1 MMGVTTGPERPWL
14 EAFGS
19 RYFRSTSGR
28 NFWLLLLASTCLTP
42 FGALGQELPAGGRVE
57 AGSASI
63 GRPDTARMQIDQGSN
78 RAILSWDRFSVGT
91 GGEVVFNQPS
101 STSATLNRVRGG
113 DISHLNG
120 NIRANGEVFLINR
133 NGVIVG
139 NNGMVNASGF
149 VASTLDIG
157 NEDFLSGNL
166 TFQGDG
172 ASAGVTN
179 HGDITVSSGGF
190 VAMLGGAV
198 TNTGTITAP
207 LGRVGLGAGERA
219 TLDLSG
225 TGFLQVALPS
235 ATEDDGTLI
244 TNTGRISADGG
255 LIEMRAATA
264 RDAVRNAIN
273 LSGVVEARTVS
284 GRDGA
289 IRLGGGSGGRVRVT
303 GTVRA
308 STRTHS
314 QLSHANRP
322 MTRGGSIDITG
333 HDIHLAGAE
342 IDASGHDGGGTI
354 RIGGDHYGQGDLP
367 RADSLSV
374 DANTT
379 IRADAIQTG
388 HGGDVTLWADV
399 STEFQGEISAR
410 GGAQGGD
417 GGFVEVS
424 AREALRFDGTSNT
437 SAPLGAFGMTY
448 LDPGD
453 FHIVA
458 EERDVPNQILAS
470 VLSDRLEESSYTI
483 STIDHFVVVSDPDGE
498 GRINIPGYV
507 GETDLRPELPD
518 GATPR
523 PDEDS
528 IFVEAAVAWEN
539 ETTLT
544 LEADQNIQIDAPIVG
559 RTGGLELSAGA
570 RILTGGDGDISV
582 GEFDLLAG
590 SWEQVGEDLPGFEAG
605 DFQFVSGANFMRAL
619 RGDGSAGSPYALFD
633 VYGLQGMGSDAH
645 LASHFVLATDIDA
658 SGTSGWNDFGEGQA
672 GFRPISQENEN
683 GFSGSLDGD
692 GHAINDLRINL
703 ATGSLFDAGLFR
715 YLNNGTVRN
724 LSMNDVVSAG
734 RGDVAALAGIAVD
747 SDIENVAVRGTV
759 SADNGFQVGG
769 LLGEMVGGT
778 LTGSSFEGEVVSRG
792 STAVTRSIGGLVAY
806 NLSGR
811 IDDSRFVGSII
822 EEGSTT
828 GEFSPRFIGGVV
840 GLQEGTSTT
849 GLSAA
854 GRIVVNGTA
863 GGVTSTGG
871 IFGTNFGE
879 VSSSRSDVAIDV
891 DSGGLHYAGG
901 LVGWNFGD
909 ISTSRADAAVDVAG
923 SGRSIVG
930 GLVGFND
937 GSEGGSGSVRQSAA
951 TGAVT
956 GSSDSFTT
964 VGGLIG
970 QNEGFVRD
978 VYASGAVVGS
988 SSEFSLAGGL
998 VGLSIGDS
1006 DVARGLTTG
1015 EVTGGRGF
1023 FGGVDDSTA
1032 VASRANADTNFFDTT
1047 TTGQPD
1053 EAFAVGVATGDLQAP
1068 EVFVARAEEAGWV
1081 FTGPRAI
1088 WAPPTTSDYAELY
1101 AVDPVIHVQPDDA
1114 AGVYGRLDGLDL
1126 TGTVN
1131 GGPGVY
1137 VFGDEGEYDPVYVS
1151 PGLPRGDAGTH
1162 DILASTAPVTIG
1174 GTEYDVRSG
1183 TGVLTVARRPLDI
1196 SLGGR
1201 IKTYGDRLDL
1211 DLVLAPDEG
1220 GLVNGDSLVLD
1231 LASPGESARA
1241 DVVPGGYAITLEAAE
1256 FDGISEDV
1264 AGNYIFTFESENL
1277 IVDPRP
1283 ISVRARDQVKP
1294 AGRAIELDSS
1304 DLVFVGDVPGF
1315 EERSARD
1322 ILGPVD
1328 VASPGEPRSA
1338 VVGRYDISISSESD
1352 ATDTNYVFAFLPGTL
1367 TVTESDTGLPV
1378 PPDGSDERGVVS
1390 VVRRGV
1396 IQIPDFTRPEDPSA
1410 PQLAL
1415 APATDEQEAAAG
1427 DALVGVTR
1435 AAGGVEAAVETCRQ
1449 SEPQVADFLA
1459 CVAEALDT
1467 FASEID
1473 AIEAG
1478 VPAEMAGIVKVLRDL
1493 SDSLDA
1499 QRQVAELRLAGA
1511 TTEAERQQIRRE
1523 VIAQAVVTVDAAEA
1537 VIAASVGMIRASDP
1551 ELEDIYRAQAGV
1563 VLNAVGRV
1571 EDTMTRAF
1579 DL

>member
-19 RYFRSTSGR
+19 RYFRRASGR
-28 NFWLLLLASTCLTP
+28 NFWLFLLASTCLTP

-63 GRPDTARMQIDQGSN
+63 GRPDTGRMQIDQGSN

-113 DISHLNG
+113 DISHLDG

-235 ATEDDGTLI
+235 ATDGDGTLI
-244 TNTGRISADGG
+244 TNSGRISADGG

-308 STRTHS
+308 SPRTHS

-333 HDIHLAGAE
+333 HDIQLAGAE
-342 IDASGHDGGGTI
+342 IDASGLDGGGTI

-399 STEFQGEISAR
+399 STEFQGAISVR

-470 VLSDRLEESSYTI
+470 VLSDRLEASSYTI
-483 STIDHFVVVSDPDGE
+483 STDDGE
-498 GRINIPGYV
+498 
-507 GETDLRPELPD
+507 
-518 GATPR
+518 

-528 IFVEAAVAWEN
+528 IYVEAAVAWEAG
-539 ETTLT
+539 TTLA
-544 LEADQNIQIDAPIVG
+544 LMADQDIWIDAPI
-559 RTGGLELSAGA
+559 TSAAGGLELSAGA
-570 RILTGGDGDISV
+570 QILTGGDGDISV
-582 GEFDLLAG
+582 GDFDLLAG
-590 SWEQVGEDLPGFEAG
+590 SWEQVGEDLPRFEAD
-605 DFQFVSGANFMRAL
+605 DFRIASGANFLRAL
-619 RGDGSAGSPYALFD
+619 RGDGSAGVAYELFD
-633 VYGLQGMGSDAH
+633 VYGLQGLGSVAL
-645 LASHFVLATDIDA
+645 LADHFLLAQDIDA
-658 SGTSGWNDFGEGQA
+658 SGTSGWNAFGEGQG
-672 GFRPISQENEN
+672 GFRPIAADSDS
-683 GFSGSLDGD
+683 GFTGSLDGG
-692 GHAINDLRINL
+692 GHAI
-703 ATGSLFDAGLFR
+703 TGLYVNQGDGALFELIDG
-715 YLNNGTVRN
+715 GSVSN
-724 LSMNDVVSAG
+724 LSMGGVASTGYGNA
-734 RGDVAALAGIAVD
+734 AALAGLAIDA
-747 SDIENVAVRGTV
+747 DIENVAVAGAVTAE
-759 SADNGFQVGG
+759 SGFQIGG
-769 LLGEMVGGT
+769 LIGDMIGGSV
-778 LTGSSFEGEVVSRG
+778 TGSSFEGDVRSTGATRVS
-792 STAVTRSIGGLVAY
+792 RSIGGLVGF
-806 NLSGR
+806 NLEGR

-840 GLQEGTSTT
+840 GLQEGTSAT

-901 LVGWNFGD
+901 LVGWSFGD

-1068 EVFVARAEEAGWV
+1068 EDFVARAEEAGWV

-1114 AGVYGRLDGLDL
+1114 AGVYGGLDGLDL

-1338 VVGRYDISISSESD
+1338 VAGRYDISISSESD